1 MNVSELKT
9 MHGHRPLL
17 QRICG
22 PSPPLNARVRAFPHD
37 LTGRQANAMPSISY
51 PSTTMRP
58 ERARTLAA
66 AG

>member
-1 MNVSELKT
+1 
-9 MHGHRPLL
+9 MHGHGPLL

-37 LTGRQANAMPSISY
+37 VTGRQAKAMPSISY
-51 PSTTMRP
+51 RGAMMRP
-58 ERARTLAA
+58 ERARTLPA